1 MAEGCAGG
9 RNSSEDAVLDRVEDF
24 LHYLSAE
31 RGSSKNTIDAY
42 RNDLTGFAGFAV
54 ERQAASLADGAKG
67 SNGGSNGASGEVSAK
82 AIDRQLVVDY
92 LADLNR
98 REYAK
103 STVARKVA
111 AVKSFCA
118 FLLDGGDL
126 TTNPTAQ
133 IDSPRAPKPVP
144 KPMTTSE
151 IDSLLQEPRKSDT
164 PEAIRDAAML
174 ELTYATGM
182 RVTELVSLNLD
193 SMHIKDEAYVRCVGK
208 GAKERTIPVH
218 ANAVRALERYLDQA
232 RPALLKS
239 RTQNALFVNRRGERL
254 TRQGF
259 WLILKNYS
267 KAAGIKTH
275 VTPHTLRHS
284 FATHLLRGGAS
295 VRDVQEL
302 LGHANVSTTQVYTQL
317 ADQHLREVYENVHP
331 RAR

>member
-1 MAEGCAGG
+1 MAGG
-9 RNSSEDAVLDRVEDF
+9 SRVEERVTAF

-42 RNDLTGFAGFAV
+42 RNDLSGFAAFATSSS
-54 ERQAASLADGAKG
+54 QNGSTPAAS
-67 SNGGSNGASGEVSAK
+67 E
-82 AIDRQLVVDY
+82 IDRELINGY
-92 LADLNR
+92 IANLNGR
-98 REYAK
+98 QYAK

-111 AVKSFCA
+111 ALKSFCA
-118 FLLDGGDL
+118 FLLDHGDL
-126 TTNPTAQ
+126 ASNPTAA

-144 KPMTTSE
+144 KPMSTQEVDALLVAVRQSE
-151 IDSLLQEPRKSDT
+151 T
-164 PEAIRDAAML
+164 PEARRDTAMI
-174 ELTYATGM
+174 ELVYATGM

-193 SMHIKDEAYVRCVGK
+193 SLHLSPRPAWVRCVGK

-218 ANAVRALERYLDQA
+218 EQASLALEHYLEA
-232 RPALLKS
+232 GRPALLKN
-239 RTQNALFVNRRGERL
+239 RTQTALFVNRRGERL

-259 WLILKNYS
+259 WLILKGYV
-267 KAAGIKTH
+267 KTAGIETH

-317 ADQHLREVYENVHP
+317 ADRHLREVYENVHP
-331 RAR
+331 RA

>member
-1 MAEGCAGG
+1 
-9 RNSSEDAVLDRVEDF
+9 VLDRVEEF

-42 RNDLTGFAGFAV
+42 RNDLTSLSRFA
-54 ERQAASLADGAKG
+54 AARKPTANNSA
-67 SNGGSNGASGEVSAK
+67 NSGHATDVKS
-82 AIDRQLVVDY
+82 IDRQLVLDF
-92 LADLNR
+92 LADLNQR
-98 REYAK
+98 QYARA
-103 STVARKVA
+103 TVARKVA

-118 FLLDGGDL
+118 FLIDAGDL
-126 TTNPTAQ
+126 TSNPTAE

-144 KPMTTSE
+144 KPMSTTE
-151 IDSLLQEPRKSDT
+151 VDSLLREPLKHQT
-164 PEAIRDAAML
+164 HEAGRDAAML
-174 ELTYATGM
+174 ELMYATGI

-193 SMHIKDEAYVRCVGK
+193 SLHLKPSPAYVRCVGK

-218 ANAVRALERYLDQA
+218 DNAVQAIDRYLDVA
-232 RPALLKS
+232 RPALLKQ
-239 RTQNALFVNRRGERL
+239 RTQSALFVNRRGERL

-267 KAAGIKTH
+267 KAAGIQTH

-317 ADQHLREVYENVHP
+317 ADQHLREVYANVHP
-331 RAR
+331 RA

>member
-1 MAEGCAGG
+1 
-9 RNSSEDAVLDRVEDF
+9 VTDRVEDF

-42 RNDLTGFAGFAV
+42 RNDLSNFVRFAG
-54 ERQAASLADGAKG
+54 ERPADAR
-67 SNGGSNGASGEVSAK
+67 NGAHADQLDFDVAE
-82 AIDRQLVVDY
+82 IDRGLVVDY
-92 LADLNR
+92 LGELNR

-103 STVARKVA
+103 ATVARKVA

-118 FLLDGGDL
+118 FLIDVGAL
-126 TTNPTAQ
+126 TSNPTAE

-144 KPMTTSE
+144 KPMTTRE
-151 IDSLLQEPRKSDT
+151 VDSLLQEPLKHET
-164 PEAIRDAAML
+164 PESVRDAAML
-174 ELTYATGM
+174 ELMYATGM

-193 SMHIKDEAYVRCVGK
+193 SLHLKPEPAYVRCVGK

-218 ANAVRALERYLDQA
+218 APAVRAMERYLDHA
-232 RPALLKS
+232 RPALLKA
-239 RTQNALFVNRRGERL
+239 RTQAALFVNRRGERL

-259 WLILKNYS
+259 WLIFKNYAKS
-267 KAAGIKTH
+267 AGIPTH

>member
-1 MAEGCAGG
+1 VE
-9 RNSSEDAVLDRVEDF
+9 ERVTAF

-42 RNDLTGFAGFAV
+42 RNDLSGFAAFTEA
-54 ERQAASLADGAKG
+54 
-67 SNGGSNGASGEVSAK
+67 NGKNGATPDDDDNLDAV
-82 AIDRQLVVDY
+82 IDRELINGYV
-92 LADLNR
+92 ANLNAR
-98 REYAK
+98 QYAK

-118 FLLDGGDL
+118 FLLDHGNL
-126 TTNPTAQ
+126 STNPTAA

-144 KPMTTSE
+144 KPMTTQE
-151 IDSLLQEPRKSDT
+151 VDALLLAVRRTET
-164 PEAIRDAAML
+164 PEAIRDTAMI
-174 ELTYATGM
+174 ELVYATGM

-193 SMHIKDEAYVRCVGK
+193 SLHLSPRPAWVRCVGK

-218 ANAVRALERYLDQA
+218 EQASLALERYLDA
-232 RPALLKS
+232 GRPALLKN
-239 RTQNALFVNRRGERL
+239 RTQTALFVNRRGERL

-259 WLILKNYS
+259 WLILKGYV
-267 KAAGIKTH
+267 KTARIQTH

-317 ADQHLREVYENVHP
+317 ADRHLREVYENVHP
-331 RAR
+331 RA

>member
-1 MAEGCAGG
+1 M
-9 RNSSEDAVLDRVEDF
+9 LDRVEDF

-42 RNDLTGFAGFAV
+42 RNDLTSLSRFA
-54 ERQAASLADGAKG
+54 AARKPAA
-67 SNGGSNGASGEVSAK
+67 NNGANNGHATGVKS
-82 AIDRQLVVDY
+82 IDRQLVLDF
-92 LADLNR
+92 LADLNQR
-98 REYAK
+98 QYAK
-103 STVARKVA
+103 ATVARKVA

-118 FLLDGGDL
+118 FLIDAGDL
-126 TTNPTAQ
+126 TSNPTAE

-144 KPMTTSE
+144 KPMSTTE
-151 IDSLLQEPRKSDT
+151 VDSLLREPLKHET
-164 PEAIRDAAML
+164 PEAGRDAAML
-174 ELTYATGM
+174 ELMYATGI

-193 SMHIKDEAYVRCVGK
+193 SLHLKPSPAYVRCIGK

-218 ANAVRALERYLDQA
+218 DNAVQAIDRYLDAA
-232 RPALLKS
+232 RPALLKQ
-239 RTQNALFVNRRGERL
+239 RTQSALFVNRRGERL

-267 KAAGIKTH
+267 KAAGIQTH

-331 RAR
+331 RA

>member
-1 MAEGCAGG
+1 M
-9 RNSSEDAVLDRVEDF
+9 RDRIEAF
-24 LHYLSAE
+24 LQYLSAE

-42 RNDLTGFAGFAV
+42 RNDLSGLAAFAANGSTNGHGP
-54 ERQAASLADGAKG
+54 EASQ
-67 SNGGSNGASGEVSAK
+67 
-82 AIDRQLVVDY
+82 IDRTLI
-92 LADLNR
+92 LNFIGDLNR
-98 REYAK
+98 RSYAK
-103 STVARKVA
+103 ATVARKVA

-118 FLLDGGDL
+118 FLIDHGDL
-126 TTNPTAQ
+126 TSNPTAQ

-144 KPMTTSE
+144 KPMSIE
-151 IDSLLQEPRKSDT
+151 EVDLLLAEPRKHST
-164 PEAIRDAAML
+164 PEAMRDASML
-174 ELTYATGM
+174 QLMYATGM

-193 SMHIKDEAYVRCVGK
+193 SVHLSPAPAYVRCVGK

-218 ANAVRALERYLDQA
+218 NEAVASIEHYLDDA
-232 RPALLKS
+232 RGLLLKS
-239 RTQNALFVNRRGERL
+239 RPQIALFVNRRGERL

-259 WLILKNYS
+259 WLILRNYAL
-267 KAAGIKTH
+267 AAGIATH

-317 ADQHLREVYENVHP
+317 ADDHLREVYENVHP

>member
-1 MAEGCAGG
+1 M
-9 RNSSEDAVLDRVEDF
+9 LDRVEEF

-42 RNDLTGFAGFAV
+42 RNDLNGFAKFATNAQTLTTSV
-54 ERQAASLADGAKG
+54 NDTDGNKSSDLNDIQVQAIS
-67 SNGGSNGASGEVSAK
+67 
-82 AIDRQLVVDY
+82 RQLVVNY
-92 LADLNR
+92 LADLNE

-103 STVARKVA
+103 ATVARKIA
-111 AVKSFCA
+111 AVKSFCS

-126 TTNPTAQ
+126 STNPTTE
-133 IDSPRAPKPVP
+133 IESPRAPKPVP
-144 KPMTTSE
+144 KPLSTAE
-151 IDSLLQEPRKSDT
+151 IDKLLQEPSNFDT
-164 PEAIRDAAML
+164 PESVRDAAML
-174 ELTYATGM
+174 ELMYATGM

-193 SMHIKDEAYVRCVGK
+193 SLHMKKDAYVRCVGK
-208 GAKERTIPVH
+208 GAKERIIPVH
-218 ANAVRALERYLDQA
+218 DNATSALERYIDQS
-232 RPALLKS
+232 RPALIKS
-239 RTQNALFVNRRGERL
+239 RTQSALFVNRRGERL

-302 LGHANVSTTQVYTQL
+302 LGHANVSTTQIYTQL
-317 ADQHLREVYENVHP
+317 ADKHLREVYESIHP
-331 RAR
+331 RA

>member
-1 MAEGCAGG
+1 ME
-9 RNSSEDAVLDRVEDF
+9 ERVTAF

-42 RNDLTGFAGFAV
+42 RNDLSGFAAFATT
-54 ERQAASLADGAKG
+54 QGANGATPAAS
-67 SNGGSNGASGEVSAK
+67 E
-82 AIDRQLVVDY
+82 IDRDLINGY
-92 LADLNR
+92 IADLNGR
-98 REYAK
+98 QYAK
-103 STVARKVA
+103 STVVRKVA

-118 FLLDGGDL
+118 FLLDHGDL
-126 TTNPTAQ
+126 SSNPTAA

-144 KPMTTSE
+144 KPMTTQE
-151 IDSLLQEPRKSDT
+151 VDALLLAVRQADT
-164 PEAIRDAAML
+164 PEAIRDTAMI
-174 ELTYATGM
+174 EAVYATGM

-193 SMHIKDEAYVRCVGK
+193 SLHLSPRPAWVRCVGK

-218 ANAVRALERYLDQA
+218 EQASQALERYLDSS
-232 RPALLKS
+232 RPALLKN
-239 RTQNALFVNRRGERL
+239 RTQTALFVNRRGERL

-259 WLILKNYS
+259 WLILKGYVKTAN
-267 KAAGIKTH
+267 IETH

-317 ADQHLREVYENVHP
+317 ADRHLREVYENVHP
-331 RAR
+331 RA

>member
-1 MAEGCAGG
+1 
-9 RNSSEDAVLDRVEDF
+9 VLDRVEDF

-42 RNDLTGFAGFAV
+42 RNDLTGFARFA
-54 ERQAASLADGAKG
+54 AARSDRTNG
-67 SNGGSNGASGEVSAK
+67 STNGAATKTPDVKS
-82 AIDRQLVVDY
+82 IDRQLILDF
-92 LADLNR
+92 LSDLNQR
-98 REYAK
+98 QYAK
-103 STVARKVA
+103 ATVARKVA

-118 FLLDGGDL
+118 FLIDTGDL
-126 TTNPTAQ
+126 TSNPTAE
-133 IDSPRAPKPVP
+133 IDSPRAPKPVA
-144 KPMTTSE
+144 KPMSTRE
-151 IDSLLQEPRKSDT
+151 VDALLHEPLKHDS
-164 PEAIRDAAML
+164 PEAVRDAAML
-174 ELTYATGM
+174 ELMYATGM

-193 SMHIKDEAYVRCVGK
+193 SLHIKPAPAYVRCVGK

-218 ANAVRALERYLDQA
+218 DNAVRALDRYLDNA
-232 RPALLKS
+232 RPALLKA
-239 RTQNALFVNRRGERL
+239 RTQSALFVNRRGERL

-259 WLILKNYS
+259 WLILKNYARS
-267 KAAGIKTH
+267 AGIKAH